1 MPNTIIET
9 ERHGLWIAAAF
20 ILALLALG
28 MSAVA
33 NKRLLAVTVGTQ
45 VEVLALD
52 KRLDRLEKKL
62 NAQAAAAAPVAVEA
76 PAAPAAVEAP
86 ASK

>member
-28 MSAVA
+28 MSVVA

>member
-1 MPNTIIET
+1 MPNSIIET
-9 ERHGLWIAAAF
+9 ERHGLWIAVAF

-28 MSAVA
+28 MSVVA

-45 VEVLALD
+45 LEVLALD

-76 PAAPAAVEAP
+76 PADPAAVEAP